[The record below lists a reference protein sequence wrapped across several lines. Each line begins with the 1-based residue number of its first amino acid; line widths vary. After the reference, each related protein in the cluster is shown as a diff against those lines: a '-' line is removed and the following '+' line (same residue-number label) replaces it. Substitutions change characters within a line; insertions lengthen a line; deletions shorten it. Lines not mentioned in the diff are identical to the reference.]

1 MIQVGVRDLK
11 NRLSQYLKRAKS
23 GQTIQV
29 TEIGH
34 VIALVTGVAPRPPQ
48 VAAHLHALVNT
59 GALRWSGG
67 KPLGISPARRLKG
80 KKTLSALLLE
90 DRR

>member
-11 NRLSQYLKRAKS
+11 NRLSQYLKRAKA

-29 TEIGH
+29 TERGH
-34 VIALVTGVAPRPPQ
+34 VVAVVTGI
-48 VAAHLHALVNT
+48 AARERTFTAQLESLVDS
-59 GALRWSGG
+59 GVLRWKGG
-67 KPLGISPARRLKG
+67 KPAGLSPAPRLQG
-80 KKTLSALLLE
+80 KKTLADLLLE